1 MLKNNRLIQT
11 INKYDVFSPY
21 IFFPSIM
28 MIYFF
33 FSLFDFGRV
42 ELFDAKKNIVPVIL
56 VGLAAYYAAVFIVT
70 KLGWTFPTFGLGF
83 LKGKTIWFL
92 YLLGLVGLV
101 SYLIMLFTGQI
112 GIADESVRRNLDP
125 KLNFLSTFLWFAVI
139 FIISYRIIKEGQFKK
154 TYIVLLL
161 LIFGAFML
169 MGYRTAIAIMFFT
182 SMLIF
187 HYMVRRISTSWL
199 ILFMTVIFVS
209 FSLFGLFRVITED
222 TTKEFN
228 KREGPQVELSDEQED
243 RNLQLVRKV
252 NETPK
257 AIRALTET
265 MVTGRIVVS
274 KIMEYTEDHGY
285 LKGELH
291 KGIFST
297 VLPGEQVSPRMMITD
312 AVNSYAIA
320 EGKYITRPGR
330 TTTPT
335 ILGQLFIEGGY
346 IAVILGLAL
355 YGAVLTMLYNRMMK
369 TGTKSYQTIA
379 YGFVMTIFMIS
390 IHTGLLDLVFLIMIV
405 YAIVSTSIEQNRKLQ
420 NP

>member
-1 MLKNNRLIQT
+1 MLKNNRIIQT

-42 ELFDAKKNIVPVIL
+42 ELFDAKKNILPVIL

-92 YLLGLVGLV
+92 YLLLLVGLV

-154 TYIVLLL
+154 SYIILLL

-209 FSLFGLFRVITED
+209 FSLFGLFRVLTED

-228 KREGPQVELSDEQED
+228 TRKGPQVELTEEKED
-243 RNLQLVRKV
+243 RMLELRREV
-252 NETPK
+252 NKTPK

-274 KIMEYTEDHGY
+274 KIMEYTEDYGY
-285 LKGELH
+285 MKGELH

-297 VLPGEQVSPRMMITD
+297 VLPGEQVSPRMMITE
-312 AVNSYAIA
+312 AVNSYAIKD
-320 EGKYITRPGR
+320 GNYITRPGR

-346 IAVILGLAL
+346 IVVALGLAL
-355 YGAVLTMLYNRMMK
+355 YGTVLTMLYNQMMK

-390 IHTGLLDLVFLIMIV
+390 IHTGLLDLVFLIMIA
-405 YAIVSTSIEQNRKLQ
+405 YAIVSTSIEQDRKLQ

>member
-228 KREGPQVELSDEQED
+228 KREGPQVELSEEQED

>member
-1 MLKNNRLIQT
+1 MFKNNRLIQT

-42 ELFDAKKNIVPVIL
+42 ELFDAKKNIIPVIL

-92 YLLGLVGLV
+92 YLLGIIGLV

-112 GIADESVRRNLDP
+112 GIADESIRRNLDP

-199 ILFMTVIFVS
+199 IMFMTVIFVS
-209 FSLFGLFRVITED
+209 FSLFGLFRVLTED
-222 TTKEFN
+222 TSKPFN
-228 KREGPQVELSDEQED
+228 DREGPQVELTEEKED
-243 RNLQLVRKV
+243 RMLQLRREV
-252 NETPK
+252 NKTPK

-274 KIMEYTEDHGY
+274 KIMEYTEDYGY

-291 KGIFST
+291 TGIFST
-297 VLPGEQVSPRMMITD
+297 VLPGEQISPRMMITD
-312 AVNSYAIA
+312 AVNSYAIKD
-320 EGKYITRPGR
+320 GNYITRPGR

-346 IAVILGLAL
+346 LTVILGLAF

-405 YAIVSTSIEQNRKLQ
+405 YAIVSTSIEQNRKWQ